1 MYLSIYP
8 SIYLSLCLSVYLCTC
23 LSASLKTKLFCET
36 SSFFELDN
44 IKNAAILRDFFIF
57 LNLTTS
63 KRKQFCETSSIFEFD
78 NIKNKAILRDFL
90 SKVLRL
96 PRKNDA
102 RSYEVL
108 HLSRKIILANLQIW
122 CSKMQPFS
130 GNQRPATCLLYCA
143 CHAKCIFA
151 DPLQRSTPAI
161 VLGNATKPSRF
172 AHSWEGA
179 QSLAPATTSERPK
192 VLRTP
197 QIFALLTS
205 KCALFLIATS
215 KSGPK
220 LVCFVHFDFKMFFA
234 PQWRALFRHR
244 NF

>member
-1 MYLSIYP
+1 MYL
-8 SIYLSLCLSVYLCTC
+8 SIYLSLCLSVC
-23 LSASLKTKLFCET
+23 LSMYLSICQLE
-36 SSFFELDN
+36 N
-44 IKNAAILRDFFIF
+44 QAILRDFLIFWTWQHQKRSNSARLLHF